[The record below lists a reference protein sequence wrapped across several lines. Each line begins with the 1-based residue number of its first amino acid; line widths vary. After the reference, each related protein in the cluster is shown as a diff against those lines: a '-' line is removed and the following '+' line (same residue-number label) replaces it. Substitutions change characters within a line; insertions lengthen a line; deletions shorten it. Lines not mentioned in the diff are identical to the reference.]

1 MQNFRLLL
9 LLALAVLAI
18 SSAATLVVL
27 AGAPGP
33 VTAFWR
39 LVFSTL
45 LFLALNRSI
54 KLPDSRKAL
63 LFPVV
68 AGTALGI
75 HFASWMES
83 LFYASVAVSTTIVCT
98 HALFSAIFSTAL
110 GERAKSGQVL
120 GVVLAIAG
128 VYFLSG
134 ADPSS
139 RPEGIILA
147 LVGAV
152 AGGVY
157 FTTGRFS
164 RNRID
169 FGAYVLLTYL
179 MAAFVAFIISI
190 VNGLPLLGYGLETWA
205 YFLLLAAIPMML
217 GHTLI
222 NYILR
227 HMGVVPVT
235 ASVIGEAVG
244 ATILAYFILGQSLQI
259 EAYFYMFVVLL
270 GIALALRDAE
280 VKGQQRQPKPS

>member
-1 MQNFRLLL
+1 MQNFRLLI

-18 SSAATLVVL
+18 SSAAILVVL

-39 LVFSTL
+39 LILSIP
-45 LFLALNRSI
+45 LFLILNRS
-54 KLPDSRKAL
+54 LSFPSDQKAL
-63 LFPVV
+63 FFPAV
-68 AGTALGI
+68 AGIALGI

-110 GERAKSGQVL
+110 GERAKAGQVL
-120 GVVLAIAG
+120 GVVLAIVG

-134 ADPSS
+134 ADPNST
-139 RPEGIILA
+139 PEGIILA
-147 LVGAV
+147 LIGAV
-152 AGGVY
+152 AGGIY
-157 FTTGRFS
+157 FTTSRFS

-169 FGAYVLLTYL
+169 FGAYVLLTYI
-179 MAAFVAFIISI
+179 MAALVTLTISLM
-190 VNGLPLLGYGLETWA
+190 NGLSLFNYQLKTWV
-205 YFLLLAAIPMML
+205 YFLLLAVIPMML

-227 HMGVVPVT
+227 YMGVVPVT

-259 EAYFYMFVVLL
+259 EAYFYMFVILL
-270 GIALALRDAE
+270 GIAIAIWHTE
-280 VKGQQRQPKPS
+280 K

>member
-18 SSAATLVVL
+18 SSAAILVVL

-39 LVFSTL
+39 LILSIP
-45 LFLALNRSI
+45 LFLILSRS
-54 KLPDSRKAL
+54 LSFPSDQKAL
-63 LFPVV
+63 FFPAV
-68 AGTALGI
+68 AGIALGI

-110 GERAKSGQVL
+110 GERPKARQVL
-120 GVVLAIAG
+120 GVVLAIVS

-134 ADPSS
+134 ADPNS

-147 LVGAV
+147 LIGAV
-152 AGGVY
+152 AGGIY

-169 FGAYVLLTYL
+169 FGAYVLLTYVT
-179 MAAFVAFIISI
+179 AAIVTLVISI
-190 VNGLPLLGYGLETWA
+190 MNNLSLFNYRLETWV

-244 ATILAYFILGQSLQI
+244 ATILAYFILGQSLQLQ
-259 EAYFYMFVVLL
+259 AYFYMFVILL
-270 GIALALRDAE
+270 GIALAIWHTE
-280 VKGQQRQPKPS
+280 K

>member
-18 SSAATLVVL
+18 SSAAILVVL

-39 LVFSTL
+39 LLFSIP
-45 LFLALNRSI
+45 LFLVLNRSI
-54 KLPDSRKAL
+54 SLPNTRKAL
-63 LFPVV
+63 FFPAV
-68 AGTALGI
+68 AGLALGI

-98 HALFSAIFSTAL
+98 HALFSALFSTTL
-110 GERAKSGQVL
+110 GERPKAGQVL
-120 GVVLAIAG
+120 GVVLAIVG

-134 ADPSS
+134 ADPNS

-147 LVGAV
+147 LIGAV

-169 FGAYVLLTYL
+169 FGAYVLLTYAG
-179 MAAFVAFIISI
+179 AALVTLAIS
-190 VNGLPLLGYGLETWA
+190 VMNGFPLFGYSPVTWI

-244 ATILAYFILGQSLQI
+244 ATILAFLILGQSLQI
-259 EAYFYMFVVLL
+259 QAYFYMFVILL
-270 GIALALRDAE
+270 GIVLALRPE
-280 VKGQQRQPKPS
+280 KRVMR